1 MNVEGV
7 SNNQININ
15 LLGSIDGDDHAVIVK
30 LHADHP
36 LMKKVLATPM
46 GVSALANS
54 ICKAFG
60 LSNNLGTEKR
70 LMGLPLVNGHPL
82 SGRWSMA
89 SLCGQESIS
98 PHHGWE
104 FESRMKASLENP
116 DHYPLLQ
123 GFVTGN
129 EDGAEDKLDQLEAS
143 VDLSNFETEAFSQE
157 TIDKIANDIM
167 DDTDEEEV
175 SLTDFIENTENK
187 IRQLLGDAV
196 LSVEDVHVP
205 GPFDNLFGD

>member
-1 MNVEGV
+1 MSEQDV

-15 LLGSIDGDDHAVIVK
+15 LLGSIDADDHAVVVK
-30 LHADHP
+30 LQADHP
-36 LMKKVLATPM
+36 LIKKVIATPM

-54 ICKAFG
+54 ICKAFS
-60 LSNNLGTEKR
+60 LSNKLGTEKR
-70 LMGLPLVNGHPL
+70 LVGLPLVNNHPL

-89 SLCGQESIS
+89 SPCGQESTS
-98 PHHGWE
+98 PHHAWN
-104 FESRMKASLENP
+104 FEARMKASLENP
-116 DHYPLLQ
+116 DAYPLLQ

-129 EDGAEDKLDQLEAS
+129 EDGADDKMASLEES

-157 TIDKIANDIM
+157 TINKIANDIR
-167 DDTDEEEV
+167 DDTDEEEI

-196 LSVEDVHVP
+196 LEIEHVYVP